1 MPKAAPGPTRSSSA
15 GRQVDFE
22 IEYLDSDDG
31 EITRLAYSLTAPT
44 KKQIRDLARREV
56 TRLAALKAEV
66 IDLPVGQSINIDP
79 DIVEPPTPPTPPTQA
94 ELDRNAW
101 FADYRQLNQLL
112 EVTTKVPALA
122 TAQATTLIANLR
134 VSLEAGWRNSYLGD
148 IE

>member
-1 MPKAAPGPTRSSSA
+1 MWTATLIRADKNN
-15 GRQVDFE
+15 GRLDFE

-66 IDLPVGQSINIDP
+66 IDLPVGQSINVDP
-79 DIVEPPTPPTPPTQA
+79 DIVEPPTPPTQA

-112 EVTTKVPALA
+112 EVTTKVPALS